1 MPDPVTFDSQPIQ
14 TSPTFHTETSNVP
27 SATAPYAKGTS
38 TPPNGGD
45 VTDVNNPAPDNASS
59 SQGIVFDSVPVS
71 HPAVPSLADKVNEVG
86 DNLAKGFG
94 KDILQTTTG
103 LGHIIHNVGEYVRPG
118 LGEAIIP
125 QSGLTAEEAYS
136 HPHGIAQ
143 HVGLAG
149 GSIAEFL
156 LGDEALK
163 GLSMAE
169 KFTQVAKTMKMA
181 ENSPRLMKALKIG
194 ADAARMG
201 TVQGVQTGVKT
212 GGDVGAAA
220 ESGLVGAGTA
230 GVLGGVG
237 SLLGEGAS
245 AAGNAGTKVQELGDR
260 AATAAPKAEIS
271 SQLADKIN
279 SSEDQLKSDYGKKL
293 NDFVSRTQGTTVPYA
308 DSPFHNAVQDILG
321 KGESESTPFDEALRK
336 SRPGSARVNQT
347 LEDLDALEKPQPPPK
362 PDTWVDADGVKHTEP
377 IPEVKPPEPINMDMK
392 TLLGQRALLGE
403 RIRQI
408 KGVSSED
415 LADKQVYGKLMDGVD
430 DTIDTLVGKANDPEV
445 ADEYQDLRQ
454 NYKEHVN
461 LYQDPVVKAITNPK
475 GAPDDAARAFVGLVN
490 KSGLPQ
496 AGKVQQS
503 LATLQKVLDPLGK
516 EGDKPLKDFGGQV
529 FHTMLN
535 DAAPGGQFNA
545 SKFMDTWSR
554 IDPATKDKLF
564 GVGSLPEGAQGPETL
579 LDSLSHDA
587 KDVRNIQRLTRV
599 GLLSTG
605 GLPFHA
611 TGLGAIGLLA
621 LINENAGVQAG
632 RNTLDFIANHPAV
645 WKTFR
650 GLGAAANSPITQGIG
665 KAAQI
670 GATNAAGRATEPDKD
685 KE

>member
-1 MPDPVTFDSQPIQ
+1 VPDPVTFDSQPIQ
-14 TSPTFHTETSNVP
+14 TSPTFHTETSNVK
-27 SATAPYAKGTS
+27 SAVVPYAQGTS
-38 TPPNGGD
+38 SPPNGGD

-59 SQGIVFDSVPVS
+59 SQGVVFDQVPVQQTS
-71 HPAVPSLADKVNEVG
+71 HTPEPKGILSSVG
-86 DNLAKGFG
+86 DTYANYEKGLAKGV
-94 KDILQTTTG
+94 LQTTSG
-103 LGHIIHNVGEYVRPG
+103 LGNIIHNVGEYVHPG

-125 QSGLTAEEAYS
+125 QSGLTAEEAYAT
-136 HPHGIAQ
+136 PHGTAQ
-143 HVGLAG
+143 HI
-149 GSIAEFL
+149 GSGAELVAEFL
-156 LGDEALK
+156 MGDEAMK
-163 GLSMAE
+163 GLSMAD
-169 KFTQVAKTMKMA
+169 KYAQIAKTMKMA
-181 ENSPRLMKALKIG
+181 ENSSRLMKALQIG

-201 TVQGVQTGVKT
+201 VVQGAQTGVKT
-212 GGDVGAAA
+212 GGDADAALR
-220 ESGLVGAGTA
+220 SGVVGAGTA

-237 SLLGEGAS
+237 SALGEGAS
-245 AAGNAGTKVQELGDR
+245 ALGNAGKKVQELGDR
-260 AATAAPKAEIS
+260 AAAAAPKGEIS

-279 SSEDQLKSDYGKKL
+279 SSEDLLKSDYGDKL
-293 NDFVSRTQGTTVPYA
+293 KDFVSRTKGTTVPYA

-321 KGESESTPFDEALRK
+321 KGESEATPFDEALRK

-347 LEDLDALEKPQPPPK
+347 LEDLDALGKPPEPAEPE
-362 PDTWVDADGVKHTEP
+362 TWVDNNGVKHTEP
-377 IPEVKPPEPINMDMK
+377 VLKMDEPEPVNMDMK

-430 DTIDTLVGKANDPEV
+430 DTIDTLVGKAKDPEV

-454 NYKEHVN
+454 NYREHVN

-516 EGDKPLKDFGGQV
+516 EGDAPLKQFGHQV
-529 FHTMLN
+529 FHTMLS
-535 DAAPGGQFNA
+535 DAAPEGHFNA

-564 GVGSLPEGAQGPETL
+564 DAGPDAESSVAKMATDAQ
-579 LDSLSHDA
+579 S
-587 KDVRNIQRLTRV
+587 VRNIQRLTRV

-650 GLGAAANSPITQGIG
+650 GLGHVAESPTTQAIG
-665 KAAQI
+665 EGVQKV
-670 GATNAAGRATEPDKD
+670 ATNAAGRATEPDKD

>member
-1 MPDPVTFDSQPIQ
+1 MDPNQIPPPPDGSGVVNASSIPPPPDGSGVVSN
-14 TSPTFHTETSNVP
+14 PTFHTETSNA
-27 SATAPYAKGTS
+27 SNATAPYAQGTS
-38 TPPNGGD
+38 SPPDGGD
-45 VTDVNNPAPDNASS
+45 VTDVNNPIPE
-59 SQGIVFDSVPVS
+59 
-71 HPAVPSLADKVNEVG
+71 PSLADKVNEVG

-94 KDILQTTTG
+94 KGILQTTTG
-103 LGHIIHNVGEYVRPG
+103 LGHIIHNVGEYVHPG

-136 HPHGIAQ
+136 QPHGTVQ
-143 HVGLAG
+143 HVGVGAE
-149 GSIAEFL
+149 SIAEFL

-163 GLSMAE
+163 GLSMAD
-169 KFTQVAKTMKMA
+169 KYAQVAKTMKMA
-181 ENSPRLMKALKIG
+181 EQSPRMMKALKIG

-201 TVQGVQTGVKT
+201 TVQGIQTGVKT
-212 GGDVGAAA
+212 GGDVGAVA

-230 GVLGGVG
+230 GVLGGAG
-237 SLLGEGAS
+237 ALLGKGAS
-245 AAGNAGTKVQELGDR
+245 ALGNAGKKVQELGDL
-260 AATAAPKAEIS
+260 AGTAAPKKEIA

-279 SSEDQLKSDYGKKL
+279 SSEDLLKSNYGDKL
-293 NDFVSRTQGTTVPYA
+293 KDFVARTEGTSVPYA
-308 DSPFHNAVQDILG
+308 DSPFHKAVQDVLG
-321 KGESESTPFDEALRK
+321 KGESEATPFDEALRK

-347 LEDLDALEKPQPPPK
+347 LEDLDALGKPPEVAEPE
-362 PDTWVDADGVKHTEP
+362 TWVDNNGVKHTEP
-377 IPEVKPPEPINMDMK
+377 VQKMDAPEPVNMDMK

-430 DTIDTLVGKANDPEV
+430 DTIDDLVGKAKDPEV

-516 EGDKPLKDFGGQV
+516 EGDKPLKDFGSHV

-535 DAAPGGQFNA
+535 DAAPEGNFNA

-564 GVGSLPEGAQGPETL
+564 GVGSLPEGAEGPQTL

-605 GLPFHA
+605 GIPFHA

-650 GLGAAANSPITQGIG
+650 GLGHAAESPITEGVG

-685 KE
+685 KK

>member
-1 MPDPVTFDSQPIQ
+1 MAHPATTP
-14 TSPTFHTETSNVP
+14 PTDD
-27 SATAPYAKGTS
+27 YS
-38 TPPNGGD
+38 TPIPQG
-45 VTDVNNPAPDNASS
+45 ASVA
-59 SQGIVFDSVPVS
+59 SQQDEYSTPIPTGADVS
-71 HPAVPSLADKVNEVG
+71 HPAPTPPPPSLADQVNEVG

-103 LGHIIHNVGEYVRPG
+103 LGHIIHNVGEYVHPG

-143 HVGLAG
+143 HVGVAG

-194 ADAARMG
+194 ADTARMG
-201 TVQGVQTGVKT
+201 AVQGVQTGVKT
-212 GGDVGAAA
+212 GGDIGAAA
-220 ESGLVGAGTA
+220 ESGLIGAGTA
-230 GVLGGVG
+230 GVLGGIGTVV
-237 SLLGEGAS
+237 GEGLS
-245 AAGNAGTKVQELGDR
+245 AAGKAGTKVQELGDV
-260 AATAAPKAEIS
+260 ASNAAPKAEIS

-279 SSEDQLKSDYGKKL
+279 SSEDLLKSNYGDKL
-293 NDFVSRTQGTTVPYA
+293 KDFVARTDGTTVPYA
-308 DSPFHNAVQDILG
+308 DSPWHKAVQDVIG
-321 KGESESTPFDEALRK
+321 KGENDSTPFDEALRK

-347 LEDLDALEKPQPPPK
+347 LEDLDALGKPPEAAK
-362 PDTWVDADGVKHTEP
+362 PETWVDNNGVKHTEP
-377 IPEVKPPEPINMDMK
+377 VQKMDAPEPINLDMK

-430 DTIDTLVGKANDPEV
+430 DTIDTLVGKAKDPEV

-503 LATLQKVLDPLGK
+503 LSTLQKVLDPLGK
-516 EGDKPLKDFGGQV
+516 EGDAPLKQFGQQV
-529 FHTMLN
+529 FKTMLS
-535 DAAPGGQFNA
+535 DAAPEGNFNA
-545 SKFMDTWSR
+545 SKFMDTWGR
-554 IDPATKDKLF
+554 IDPSTRSKLF
-564 GVGSLPEGAQGPETL
+564 DVGNLPDGAQGPETF

-650 GLGAAANSPITQGIG
+650 GLSHAVESPITESVG

-670 GATNAAGRATEPDKD
+670 GATNAAGRATEPNKP
-685 KE
+685 E

>member
-1 MPDPVTFDSQPIQ
+1 MPVPNVQIDPNSITPIAQPAAP
-14 TSPTFHTETSNVP
+14 PTVQIDPFSI
-27 SATAPYAKGTS
+27 
-38 TPPNGGD
+38 TPLSGQQ
-45 VTDVNNPAPDNASS
+45 PASE
-59 SQGIVFDSVPVS
+59 
-71 HPAVPSLADKVNEVG
+71 PAVQPPTQSLADQVNEVG

-94 KDILQTTTG
+94 KGVLQTTSG
-103 LGHIIHNVGEYVRPG
+103 LGNIIHKVGEYVHPG
-118 LGEAIIP
+118 LGEAVIP
-125 QSGLTAEEAYS
+125 QSGLTAEQNMAQT
-136 HPHGIAQ
+136 HGTAQ
-143 HVGLAG
+143 SIGAG
-149 GSIAEFL
+149 AESVAEFL
-156 LGDEALK
+156 MGDEALK
-163 GLSMAE
+163 GLSMAD
-169 KFTQVAKTMKMA
+169 KYAQIAKTMKMA
-181 ENSPRLMKALKIG
+181 EQSPRLMKALKIG

-201 TVQGVQTGVKT
+201 TVQGAQTGVKT
-212 GGDVGAAA
+212 GGDVGAALK
-220 ESGLVGAGTA
+220 SGALGAGTA

-237 SLLGEGAS
+237 SAIGEGAS
-245 AAGNAGTKVQELGDR
+245 AVGNAGSKIQELGDV
-260 AATAAPKAEIS
+260 AANAAPKAEVAAD
-271 SQLADKIN
+271 LADKIN
-279 SSEDQLKSDYGKKL
+279 SSEDLLKSNYGDRLK
-293 NDFVSRTQGTTVPYA
+293 DFVARTEGTTVPYA
-308 DSPFHNAVQDILG
+308 DSPLHKTVQDILG

-347 LEDLDALEKPQPPPK
+347 LEDLDALGKPPEPAK
-362 PDTWVDADGVKHTEP
+362 PETWVDNNGVKHTEASP
-377 IPEVKPPEPINMDMK
+377 TSEAPEPINLDMK

-403 RIRQI
+403 RLRSV
-408 KGVSSED
+408 KGISSED
-415 LADKQVYGKLMDGVD
+415 LADKQVYGKLMDGLD
-430 DTIDTLVGKANDPEV
+430 DTIDSLVGKAQDPEV

-503 LATLQKVLDPLGK
+503 LGTLQKVLDPLGK
-516 EGDKPLKDFGGQV
+516 EGDKPLKDFGSQV
-529 FHTMLN
+529 FHTMLG

-545 SKFMDTWSR
+545 SKFMDTWGR

-564 GVGSLPEGAQGPETL
+564 GVGTLPEGSEGPQTL

-611 TGLGAIGLLA
+611 TGLGALGLLA

-650 GLGAAANSPITQGIG
+650 GLGNAAESPTTQAIG
-665 KAAQI
+665 EGVQKV
-670 GATNAAGRATEPDKD
+670 ATNAVGRSAEPDNP
-685 KE
+685 E